1 MQNVV
6 MLGDMS
12 TNDSLSEEHVIRRG
26 ELDMRMIINRANG
39 HMRFMD
45 YRVGNY
51 ETKRDVLDDLARRE
65 GLRKIFTVVEKQDS
79 NAWRGIG
86 FCREGVFPGFFRTA
100 DAYVMS
106 RLYDGAGTA
115 HRTKPLKASPEEQL
129 RFPERKLRKPAGLTI
144 TSLDDE
150 GQRDEILH
158 RLNGDVRS
166 LPFAGAKAPD
176 VVLHARD
183 RRHQG
188 WALAEVDD
196 SFAHATISLAPPPTG
211 EKELVLSAYV
221 AGTLMADL
229 AERSIKNLFA
239 LSPITDRWSNEL
251 FSGLGFKVTGRL
263 AGHLRNGEGYTNAL
277 LWHCRLSPSDQ

>member
-1 MQNVV
+1 MENVV
-6 MLGDMS
+6 LLGSMS
-12 TNDSLSEEHVIRRG
+12 AVGPLSEERVIRQG
-26 ELDMRMIINRANG
+26 ELDMRLIINRANG

-51 ETKRDVLDDLARRE
+51 DAKRDLLDSLARKE

-106 RLYDGAGTA
+106 RLYDSAGAA
-115 HRTKPLKASPEEQL
+115 QRTKPLRASPEEQL

-144 TSLDDE
+144 TAVEDE
-150 GQRDEILH
+150 GQRDELLQ

-176 VVLHARD
+176 VVLHGRAR
-183 RRHQG
+183 RNQG

-196 SFAHATISLAPPPTG
+196 SFAHATISLAPAPTG
-211 EKELVLSAYV
+211 DKELVLSAYV
-221 AGTLMADL
+221 ASTLMAEL
-229 AERSIKNLFA
+229 AERSIKNIFG
-239 LSPITDRWSNEL
+239 LSPVADRWSNEL

-277 LWHCRLSPSDQ
+277 LWHCRLAQPE